1 MARIVQKYGG
11 TSVGDIERIKRVAN
25 RIKAARDEGNEVVV
39 VVSARSGVTNE
50 LIARAKAI
58 HEHPS
63 ERELDMLLA
72 TGEQETIALTA
83 IAMQAVDVDAVSYTG
98 GQAGIFTDA
107 AHTKAKIKTIN
118 ASPIIHDL
126 LAGKVVIVAGFQG
139 INEEGQITTLG
150 RGGSDLTAIALAAAV
165 KADKCEIYTDVD
177 GVYTADPRVV
187 KDARKLNEISYDEML
202 ELASS
207 GSKVMQSRSVE
218 FAKKYDVVFEVRS
231 SFNHN
236 PGTIVKEEVAYM
248 EQVVVRGVAVDK
260 DQTKVIV
267 SNIPDKPGSAGRVF
281 RALADANIIVD
292 MIVQN
297 IGRNGIANL
306 TFTVPQSDSH
316 RARQALDPVFKEIGG
331 GEVAIHDQI
340 AKLSVVGVG
349 MKTHSGVAATLFET
363 LAAQGINIELISTSE
378 IKISVVIAAAAP
390 TTPPAPRTRRSGWTS
405 SEPGSRTMGFGLRF
419 GGTPD
424 PAVLTCCLLTSAWS
438 DLCFRL
444 PCASSPPAGRRTAR
458 LLRGGGGRP
467 RPGRRPVPAR
477 DPAGSVGGTGAL
489 SRVWATRTSATN
501 SSAGSRPIS
510 SPALLKELVARS
522 YRRFSHP
529 AIAPLEQLGENLF
542 VLELFHGPTL
552 AFKDFAL
559 QLLGNLY
566 EHQCRV
572 RGETINVLGA
582 TSGDTGAA
590 AIHGLLGKPGVAIF
604 ILYPDGADRAAAGA
618 PDGVHRA
625 RPTFLPSPST
635 ERLTTRRRR

>member
-11 TSVGDIERIKRVAN
+11 TSVGDIERIKRVAD
-25 RIKAARDEGNEVVV
+25 RIKATRDEGNEVVV

-50 LIARAKAI
+50 LLARAKAI

-83 IAMQAVDVDAVSYTG
+83 IALHAIKVEAVSYTG
-98 GQAGIFTDA
+98 AQAGIFTDA

-118 ASPIIHDL
+118 ARPIEHDL
-126 LAGKVVIVAGFQG
+126 QAGKVVIVAGFQG
-139 INEEGQITTLG
+139 INDEGQITTLG

-187 KDARKLNEISYDEML
+187 KDARKLDEISYDEML

-236 PGTIVKEEVAYM
+236 PGTIVKEEVVYM
-248 EQVVVRGVAVDK
+248 EEVVVRGVAVDK
-260 DQTKVIV
+260 DQAKVIV

-316 RARQALDPVFKEIGG
+316 RAQQALDPVFKELGG
-331 GEVAIHDQI
+331 GEVAIHHEI

-363 LAAQGINIELISTSE
+363 LATQRINIELISTSE
-378 IKISVVIAAAAP
+378 IKISVVISAARADDAAR
-390 TTPPAPRTRRSGWTS
+390 AAHAA
-405 SEPGSRTMGFGLRF
+405 FGL
-419 GGTPD
+419 D
-424 PAVLTCCLLTSAWS
+424 
-438 DLCFRL
+438 
-444 PCASSPPAGRRTAR
+444 
-458 LLRGGGGRP
+458 
-467 RPGRRPVPAR
+467 
-477 DPAGSVGGTGAL
+477 
-489 SRVWATRTSATN
+489 
-501 SSAGSRPIS
+501 
-510 SPALLKELVARS
+510 K
-522 YRRFSHP
+522 
-529 AIAPLEQLGENLF
+529 LG
-542 VLELFHGPTL
+542 
-552 AFKDFAL
+552 
-559 QLLGNLY
+559 LG
-566 EHQCRV
+566 
-572 RGETINVLGA
+572 
-582 TSGDTGAA
+582 
-590 AIHGLLGKPGVAIF
+590 
-604 ILYPDGADRAAAGA
+604 
-618 PDGVHRA
+618 
-625 RPTFLPSPST
+625 
-635 ERLTTRRRR
+635 

>member
-11 TSVGDIERIKRVAN
+11 TSVGDIERIKRVAE
-25 RIKAARDEGNEVVV
+25 RIKATRDEGNELVV

-83 IAMQAVDVDAVSYTG
+83 IALHAVAVNAVSYTG
-98 GQAGIFTDA
+98 GQAGIFTDKA
-107 AHTKAKIKTIN
+107 YTKAKIKTIN
-118 ASPIIHDL
+118 AEPIVRDL
-126 LAGKVVIVAGFQG
+126 QAGKVVIVAGFQG
-139 INEEGQITTLG
+139 INEDGQITTLG

-187 KDARKLNEISYDEML
+187 KDARKLAEISYDEML

-236 PGTIVKEEVAYM
+236 PGTIVKEEVVYM

-267 SNIPDKPGSAGRVF
+267 SNIPDKPGSAAKVF

-297 IGRNGIANL
+297 IGHNGVANL

-316 RARQALDPVFKEIGG
+316 RAKPALDPVFKEIGG
-331 GEVAIHDQI
+331 GQVAIHDQI

-363 LAAQGINIELISTSE
+363 LATKGINIELISTSE
-378 IKISVVIAAAAP
+378 IKISVVIAAAHAD
-390 TTPPAPRTRRSGWTS
+390 AAARAAHAA
-405 SEPGSRTMGFGLRF
+405 FGL
-419 GGTPD
+419 D
-424 PAVLTCCLLTSAWS
+424 
-438 DLCFRL
+438 
-444 PCASSPPAGRRTAR
+444 
-458 LLRGGGGRP
+458 
-467 RPGRRPVPAR
+467 
-477 DPAGSVGGTGAL
+477 
-489 SRVWATRTSATN
+489 
-501 SSAGSRPIS
+501 
-510 SPALLKELVARS
+510 K
-522 YRRFSHP
+522 
-529 AIAPLEQLGENLF
+529 
-542 VLELFHGPTL
+542 L
-552 AFKDFAL
+552 A
-559 QLLGNLY
+559 
-566 EHQCRV
+566 
-572 RGETINVLGA
+572 
-582 TSGDTGAA
+582 
-590 AIHGLLGKPGVAIF
+590 
-604 ILYPDGADRAAAGA
+604 
-618 PDGVHRA
+618 
-625 RPTFLPSPST
+625 
-635 ERLTTRRRR
+635 

>member
-11 TSVGDIERIKRVAN
+11 TSVGDIERIKRVAE
-25 RIKAARDEGNEVVV
+25 RIKATRDEGNELVV

-50 LIARAKAI
+50 LLARAKAI

-83 IAMQAVDVDAVSYTG
+83 IALHAIKVDAVSYTG

-107 AHTKAKIKTIN
+107 AHTMAKIKTIN
-118 ASPIIHDL
+118 AAPIEHDL
-126 LAGKVVIVAGFQG
+126 QAGKVVIVAGFQG
-139 INEEGQITTLG
+139 INDEGQITTLG

-187 KDARKLNEISYDEML
+187 KDARKLDEISYDEML

-267 SNIPDKPGSAGRVF
+267 SNIPDKPGSAAKVF

-297 IGRNGIANL
+297 IGHNGVANL
-306 TFTVPQSDSH
+306 TFTVPLSDSH
-316 RARQALDPVFKEIGG
+316 RAKPALDPVFKEIGG

-363 LAAQGINIELISTSE
+363 LATKGINIELISTSE
-378 IKISVVIAAAAP
+378 IKISVVIAANAADD
-390 TTPPAPRTRRSGWTS
+390 AARAAHAA
-405 SEPGSRTMGFGLRF
+405 FGL
-419 GGTPD
+419 D
-424 PAVLTCCLLTSAWS
+424 
-438 DLCFRL
+438 
-444 PCASSPPAGRRTAR
+444 
-458 LLRGGGGRP
+458 
-467 RPGRRPVPAR
+467 
-477 DPAGSVGGTGAL
+477 
-489 SRVWATRTSATN
+489 
-501 SSAGSRPIS
+501 
-510 SPALLKELVARS
+510 K
-522 YRRFSHP
+522 
-529 AIAPLEQLGENLF
+529 
-542 VLELFHGPTL
+542 L
-552 AFKDFAL
+552 A
-559 QLLGNLY
+559 
-566 EHQCRV
+566 
-572 RGETINVLGA
+572 
-582 TSGDTGAA
+582 
-590 AIHGLLGKPGVAIF
+590 
-604 ILYPDGADRAAAGA
+604 
-618 PDGVHRA
+618 
-625 RPTFLPSPST
+625 
-635 ERLTTRRRR
+635 

>member
-11 TSVGDIERIKRVAN
+11 TSVGDIERIKRVAE
-25 RIKAARDEGNEVVV
+25 RIKATRDEGNEVVV

-83 IAMQAVDVDAVSYTG
+83 IALHAVAVDAVSYTG
-98 GQAGIFTDA
+98 GQAGIFTDKA
-107 AHTKAKIKTIN
+107 YTKAKIKTID
-118 ASPIIHDL
+118 AEPIAQDL
-126 LAGKVVIVAGFQG
+126 RAGKVVIVAGFQG
-139 INEEGQITTLG
+139 INEDGQITTLG

-165 KADKCEIYTDVD
+165 RADKCEIYTDVD

-187 KDARKLNEISYDEML
+187 KDARKLAEISYDEML

-267 SNIPDKPGSAGRVF
+267 SNIPDKPGSAAKVF

-297 IGRNGIANL
+297 IGHHGVANL
-306 TFTVPQSDSH
+306 TFTVPLSDSH
-316 RARQALDPVFKEIGG
+316 RAKPALDPVFKEIGG

-363 LAAQGINIELISTSE
+363 LATKGINIELISTSE
-378 IKISVVIAAAAP
+378 IKISVVIAANAADD
-390 TTPPAPRTRRSGWTS
+390 AARAAHAA
-405 SEPGSRTMGFGLRF
+405 FGL
-419 GGTPD
+419 D
-424 PAVLTCCLLTSAWS
+424 
-438 DLCFRL
+438 
-444 PCASSPPAGRRTAR
+444 
-458 LLRGGGGRP
+458 
-467 RPGRRPVPAR
+467 
-477 DPAGSVGGTGAL
+477 
-489 SRVWATRTSATN
+489 
-501 SSAGSRPIS
+501 
-510 SPALLKELVARS
+510 K
-522 YRRFSHP
+522 
-529 AIAPLEQLGENLF
+529 
-542 VLELFHGPTL
+542 L
-552 AFKDFAL
+552 A
-559 QLLGNLY
+559 
-566 EHQCRV
+566 
-572 RGETINVLGA
+572 
-582 TSGDTGAA
+582 
-590 AIHGLLGKPGVAIF
+590 
-604 ILYPDGADRAAAGA
+604 
-618 PDGVHRA
+618 
-625 RPTFLPSPST
+625 
-635 ERLTTRRRR
+635 